1 MTCAVSLSF
10 YRRLEPSELP
20 KRYTS
25 AMIEALGLDR
35 PPPPEF
41 RRDSVELE
49 IREIPEGLSTEAVQ
63 DFAQALHDAVR
74 SFALEWSPGGS
85 FIRWGYLCGLARGRG
100 IAIPKEPERLKGRA
114 G

>member
-1 MTCAVSLSF
+1 MTATVSLAY

-41 RRDSVELE
+41 RLTSAEVE
-49 IREIPEGLSTEAVQ
+49 IREIPEGLSPEAVQ
-63 DFAQALHDAVR
+63 TFAQALHDAVR
-74 SFALEWSPGGS
+74 SFALEWAPGGS
-85 FIRWGYLCGLARGRG
+85 FIRWEYLCGLARGRG
-100 IAIPKEPERLKGRA
+100 IAIPKGRA